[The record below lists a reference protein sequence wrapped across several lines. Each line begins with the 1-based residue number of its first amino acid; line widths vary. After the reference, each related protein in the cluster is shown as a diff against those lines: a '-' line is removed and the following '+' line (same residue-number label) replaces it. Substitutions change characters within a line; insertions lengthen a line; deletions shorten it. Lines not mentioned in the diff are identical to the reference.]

1 MAICWFHAQD
11 SAKTVQQ
18 QMCNNY
24 HTVAAF
30 KLPSLK
36 TKNSMAKKSL
46 CVTYILW
53 LLLGWFGVH
62 HFYLGRDR
70 HAFAWWSTFG
80 GIFTLGW
87 IRDIWRI
94 PIYVADANED
104 ATYIDEL
111 TTLMR
116 TRRFPQFKIIR
127 FLGQLLVGYFY
138 GSLVKLALP
147 VDELPILLVDAL
159 VCFGISCGV
168 HLVGNIGR
176 HQGRFFNPFI
186 VTLLCNFFV
195 RYYIGDH
202 VSGFICTFVSSMTF
216 SYFREYRRVYKKRT
230 LCKRMTIFSSCM
242 FIIFAL
248 WLSFFYFNAEVTIDN
263 GETIKVRDSVNHFFK
278 SRAWMEF
285 KDTMWELYEHGKQH
299 GWKNLYNEF
308 VKALDPKGEANAR
321 KVLEVDQSAS
331 VDEIKKVYKKL
342 VRKWHPDKHKENKEA
357 AQQRFMVI
365 QNAYDILTSKKS
377 SEWRTED
384 RTTKF

>member
-1 MAICWFHAQD
+1 
-11 SAKTVQQ
+11 
-18 QMCNNY
+18 MCNNY

-127 FLGQLLVGYFY
+127 F
-138 GSLVKLALP
+138 
-147 VDELPILLVDAL
+147 
-159 VCFGISCGV
+159 
-168 HLVGNIGR
+168 
-176 HQGRFFNPFI
+176 
-186 VTLLCNFFV
+186 
-195 RYYIGDH
+195 
-202 VSGFICTFVSSMTF
+202 
-216 SYFREYRRVYKKRT
+216 
-230 LCKRMTIFSSCM
+230 
-242 FIIFAL
+242 
-248 WLSFFYFNAEVTIDN
+248 
-263 GETIKVRDSVNHFFK
+263 
-278 SRAWMEF
+278 
-285 KDTMWELYEHGKQH
+285 
-299 GWKNLYNEF
+299 
-308 VKALDPKGEANAR
+308 
-321 KVLEVDQSAS
+321 
-331 VDEIKKVYKKL
+331 
-342 VRKWHPDKHKENKEA
+342 
-357 AQQRFMVI
+357 
-365 QNAYDILTSKKS
+365 
-377 SEWRTED
+377 
-384 RTTKF
+384 